1 MLADLSDERASMNTG
16 AKGLTFTL
24 LSLHF
29 LYERSLLPGQFFY
42 CLFRRFRCIIASHLE
57 R

>member
-1 MLADLSDERASMNTG
+1 MLADLSDERASMNAG

-24 LSLHF
+24 SSLHS
-29 LYERSLLPGQFFY
+29 LYERSLLPGLFFY